1 MNALES
7 MALMNTREIFE
18 YMSAGKPYNDFNLQ
32 LVELRNQSLRMT
44 NKINRE
50 ENSVSKESLIKDLFG
65 HVGLSPV
72 INPNF
77 RCEFGK
83 NIYIGDYFYANY
95 DCVILDC
102 AKVSIGN
109 RVLFGPKVGI
119 YTVNH
124 LSDAK
129 EREIGGCI
137 AKPITIGNRC
147 WLGAQAIVLPGVTIG
162 NNTIIGAGSVVTH
175 DIPSDVIAAG
185 NPCKILRKITDK
197 DRIGFSGHTVV

>member
-7 MALMNTREIFE
+7 MTLMNTREIFE
-18 YMSAGKPYNDFNLQ
+18 YMSAGKPYNDFNPQ
-32 LVELRNQSLRMT
+32 LVELRNQSMRMT

-50 ENSVSKESLIKDLFG
+50 ENSVSKESLIKELFG
-65 HVGLSPV
+65 YVGLSPV

-83 NIYIGDYFYANY
+83 NIYTGDYFYANY
-95 DCVILDC
+95 DCTILDC

-124 LSDAK
+124 LSDAN

-137 AKPITIGNRC
+137 AKPITIENRC

-185 NPCKILRKITDK
+185 NPCKVLRKITDK
-197 DRIGFSGHTVV
+197 DRLGFSGHTVV